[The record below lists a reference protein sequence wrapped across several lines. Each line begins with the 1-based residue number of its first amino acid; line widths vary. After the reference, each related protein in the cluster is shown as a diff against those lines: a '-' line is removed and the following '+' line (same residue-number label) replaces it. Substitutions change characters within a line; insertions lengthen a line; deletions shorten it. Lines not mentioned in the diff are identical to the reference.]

1 MLALMF
7 YLSSL
12 DIAGL
17 PRDDYQVR
25 LGLLAG
31 HPDVHIVAVHH
42 LAHPHTLLPDYE
54 SVELVGNCNLQQK
67 LQDIKENNQIYTII
81 KFT

>member
-1 MLALMF
+1 MF

-12 DIAGL
+12 DIARH
-17 PRDDYQVR
+17 PRDDHQVR

-31 HPDVHIVAVHH
+31 HPDVHVVAVHH

-54 SVELVGNCNLQQK
+54 SVELVGDCNLQKQLTLDK
-67 LQDIKENNQIYTII
+67 L
-81 KFT
+81 